1 MFFFM
6 VFSVFRFPIR
16 SGLRDVLPNAVVFVD
31 DFVAA
36 TEHSFGIKLQ
46 FCQMRRD
53 IFVFF
58 HDVYC
63 PPHFGRI
70 MVKVPS
76 GVTVLI
82 HNFQKQPTAQKFN
95 FPQSSENIYI

>member
-1 MFFFM
+1 MT
-6 VFSVFRFPIR
+6 
-16 SGLRDVLPNAVVFVD
+16 DVLPDAVVLVD

-36 TEHSFGIKLQ
+36 TEQSFGIKLQ

-53 IFVFF
+53 VFVFL
-58 HDVYC
+58 HDVDY

-76 GVTVLI
+76 GVAVLI
-82 HNFQKQPTAQKFN
+82 QNSESADGTKIQIFAKFEKDFHITN
-95 FPQSSENIYI
+95 TGMK

>member
-16 SGLRDVLPNAVVFVD
+16 SGMTVNRSGMTDVLPNAVVLVD
-31 DFVAA
+31 DFIAA

-46 FCQMRRD
+46 FCQMWRNV
-53 IFVFF
+53 FVFL
-58 HDVYC
+58 HDVDF

-76 GVTVLI
+76 GVTD
-82 HNFQKQPTAQKFN
+82 NP
-95 FPQSSENIYI
+95 

>member
-1 MFFFM
+1 MTN
-6 VFSVFRFPIR
+6 
-16 SGLRDVLPNAVVFVD
+16 VLPNAVVLVD

-58 HDVYC
+58 HNVYC
-63 PPHFGRI
+63 PHFGRI

-82 HNFQKQPTAQKFN
+82 QNSEPADGTKIQLSTKFEKHFHITN
-95 FPQSSENIYI
+95 TGMK

>member
-1 MFFFM
+1 MT
-6 VFSVFRFPIR
+6 VKR
-16 SGLRDVLPNAVVFVD
+16 SEMTDVLPDAVVLVD
-31 DFVAA
+31 DFIAA

-46 FCQMRRD
+46 FCQMWRNV
-53 IFVFF
+53 FVFL
-58 HDVYC
+58 HDVDF

-95 FPQSSENIYI
+95 FPQSSLNIFI

>member
-1 MFFFM
+1 MTN
-6 VFSVFRFPIR
+6 
-16 SGLRDVLPNAVVFVD
+16 VLPDAVVLVD

-58 HDVYC
+58 HNVYC

-70 MVKVPS
+70 TVKMPS

-82 HNFQKQPTAQKFN
+82 QNSEPADGTKIQLSTKFEKYFHITN
-95 FPQSSENIYI
+95 TGMK

>member
-1 MFFFM
+1 MT
-6 VFSVFRFPIR
+6 VNR
-16 SGLRDVLPNAVVFVD
+16 SGMTNVLPNAVVLVD
-31 DFVAA
+31 DFIAA

-46 FCQMRRD
+46 FCQMWRNV
-53 IFVFF
+53 FVFL
-58 HDVYC
+58 HDVDF

-70 MVKVPS
+70 MVKGPS

>member
-1 MFFFM
+1 MT
-6 VFSVFRFPIR
+6 VNR
-16 SGLRDVLPNAVVFVD
+16 SGMTDVLPDAVVLVD

-36 TEHSFGIKLQ
+36 TEYSFGIKLQ

-53 IFVFF
+53 VFVFL
-58 HDVYC
+58 HDVDF

-76 GVTVLI
+76 GVTVLT
-82 HNFQKQPTAQKFN
+82 HNSESADGTQIQISTKF
-95 FPQSSENIYI
+95 